1 MKIISVTGLEK
12 KYGSVQALKGISFD
26 VGRGEIFA
34 MLGPNGSGRD
44 HTTLSCGAAARAPA
58 RSRYFRRAGNHGQL
72 GRMPR
77 VGAVFQGRVYYESL
91 TVRELIK
98 YYGGLYRAPPQDVRR
113 YLDMVN
119 LKEKLNT
126 QYNDLSGGQ
135 QQQIAIIL
143 ALVNDPEVLFFD
155 EPSSALDPQVRLKI
169 WELIRNLK
177 SEGKTIIFTTHYIE
191 EAEALADRVSILSK
205 GELVITDSPDN
216 IVRKY
221 NENCSRGSASRG
233 CQVCR
238 RFFSAP
244 QVRRCAVPRWDL
256 FVQRRRDRWASDA
269 GGERDIGQA
278 QAVPDQHR
286 EILAAERLRQDHRR
300 EGCIMKRFFNFFA
313 MQFVLASR
321 SKIALFWSFVYPV
334 AMLLLFLSV
343 FGNIHKVGASDADPR
358 LVTVTGVFVLT
369 IMSGGIFALVT
380 VLASDFQSGVYKRL
394 KLTDLRPLDV
404 ILRLMQREFNA
415 DASLVGAIRSNCYA
429 CLASAVRG
437 DAKPAT

>member
-1 MKIISVTGLEK
+1 
-12 KYGSVQALKGISFD
+12 
-26 VGRGEIFA
+26 
-34 MLGPNGSGRD
+34 
-44 HTTLSCGAAARAPA
+44 
-58 RSRYFRRAGNHGQL
+58 
-72 GRMPR
+72 MPR

-221 NENCSRGSASRG
+221 NENYT
-233 CQVCR
+233 VE
-238 RFFSAP
+238 FS
-244 QVRRCAVPRWDL
+244 
-256 FVQRRRDRWASDA
+256 FEEDA
-269 GGERDIGQA
+269 GVGVFNGFGDVRFRDGIYSFSVDAIDGHLM
-278 QAVPDQHR
+278 QAVK
-286 EILAAERLRQDHRR
+286 EISDKHKL
-300 EGCIMKRFFNFFA
+300 
-313 MQFVLASR
+313 SR
-321 SKIALFWSFVYPV
+321 ISIGKSSLQ
-334 AMLLLFLSV
+334 SV
-343 FGNIHKVGASDADPR
+343 FVKITEEKVA
-358 LVTVTGVFVLT
+358 
-369 IMSGGIFALVT
+369 
-380 VLASDFQSGVYKRL
+380 
-394 KLTDLRPLDV
+394 
-404 ILRLMQREFNA
+404 
-415 DASLVGAIRSNCYA
+415 
-429 CLASAVRG
+429 
-437 DAKPAT
+437 